1 MPVDNPQPRNTLY
14 FILSVGLALGVIAAA
29 SYYGRELIAA
39 LRTVDRF
46 WLIAGLVSYA
56 LNYMFRAVR
65 LFLMS
70 KKQIR
75 VWPEGLHAACLHGFA
90 TYMMPFRS
98 GELTLPLTLQ
108 ATTHLTLAESS
119 RLLIRAR
126 FLDLHVLGLLTIFA
140 ALTADV
146 DLTRGMRMLW
156 FGMGGLLTFA
166 PHLLRIA
173 AKVGNESPFGWLPGM
188 SRFAIMDT
196 FNPGE
201 FVTSLAIWT
210 TIACCFFFAARAIG
224 LPLSPTQVWLLVTL
238 QLPLQIIPIQGFANA
253 GNHEGGWVAGLVL
266 LGVPASTAFEIALTT
281 HAILLTYVL
290 VLGPTALLTGR
301 FVSETPVK

>member
-1 MPVDNPQPRNTLY
+1 MPADNPQPRNTLQ
-14 FILSVGLALGVIAAA
+14 FILSIGLALGVIVAAF
-29 SYYGRELIAA
+29 YYGRELITA

-70 KKQIR
+70 KRQIR
-75 VWPEGLHAACLHGFA
+75 VWPECLHAACLHGFA

-98 GELTLPLTLQ
+98 GELTLPLTLH

-126 FLDLHVLGLLTIFA
+126 FLDLHVLGLLTILA
-140 ALTADV
+140 ALTAEV
-146 DLTRGMRMLW
+146 DLTRAMRMLW

-173 AKVGNESPFGWLPGM
+173 AKAGNESSFRWLRGM
-188 SRFAIMDT
+188 GRFAVRDT

-210 TIACCFFFAARAIG
+210 TIACCFYFAARAIG

-266 LGVPASTAFEIALTT
+266 LGVPASTALEIALTT

-290 VLGPTALLTGR
+290 VLGPAALLTAR
-301 FVSETPVK
+301 FAYRTTVK